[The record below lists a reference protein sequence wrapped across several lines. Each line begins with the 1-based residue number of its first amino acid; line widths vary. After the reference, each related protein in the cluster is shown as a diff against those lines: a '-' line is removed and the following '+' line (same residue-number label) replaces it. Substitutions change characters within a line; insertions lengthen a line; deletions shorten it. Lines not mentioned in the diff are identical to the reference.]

1 MIYLLA
7 LLIGMVA
14 GLRAMV
20 APAAVSWGAYLGV
33 LALTGTWLSF
43 LNSIWAVVILTI
55 LAVAELVTD
64 QLPTTP
70 SRKVPTQFAARVVM
84 GALAGAALGAGF
96 DLWLGGL
103 AAGAIGAVAGTFG
116 GAAGRSALAKAFRKD
131 TPAAL
136 IEDAIA
142 IVGAWLIINAVTLVA
157 IAP

>member
-1 MIYLLA
+1 MIYFLA

-20 APAAVSWGAYLGV
+20 AAAAVGWGAYLGV

-43 LNSIWAVVILTI
+43 LNSIWVVGLLTL

-64 QLPTTP
+64 QLPSTP
-70 SRKVPTQFAARVVM
+70 SRTVPLQFAARVVM

-96 DLWLGGL
+96 GVWTGGL
-103 AAGAIGAVAGTFG
+103 AAGAIGAVAGTLG
-116 GAAGRSALAKAFRKD
+116 GSAVRAGLAKALRKD

-136 IEDAIA
+136 IEDAVA
-142 IVGAWLIINAVTLVA
+142 IIGAWLIINAITVVA
-157 IAP
+157 IA